1 MGKQG
6 NRSGR
11 SGPPKLP
18 ERLRALRGGGVGG
31 EAGVDWPV
39 GVPQMPEE
47 LAGEAAAEW
56 GRVVGELG
64 PRGVLSPLDRAA
76 LVILAEA
83 WSDYSEAR
91 EAIERDGFFYET
103 KGGRKYLNPWT
114 VVLKDSIKTWSSMML
129 EFGLSPASRARLRI
143 PTAAAPRDEKT
154 ERFFSHLKEPRK

>member
-18 ERLRALRGGGVGG
+18 DRIKVLRGGAG
-31 EAGVDWPV
+31 EDEIKWPL
-39 GVPQMPEE
+39 GTPEMPAE
-47 LAGEAAAEW
+47 LTGEAAAEW
-56 GRVVGELG
+56 GRLVAELE
-64 PRGVLSPLDRAA
+64 PRGVLSPLDRSA
-76 LVILAEA
+76 LMALCQQWAL
-83 WSDYSEAR
+83 YQEAR
-91 EAIERDGFFYET
+91 EVIEREGHFYQSPN
-103 KGGRKYLNPWT
+103 GRKFLNPWT
-114 VVLKDSIKTWSSMML
+114 TIAKDALKSWSGLML